1 MQIRCKDNVA
11 DEQDVSKMIFV
22 KDKVYEARIICD
34 DLLAIDEFSEEGL
47 VAVRNSQ
54 AQAFNILVS
63 ENQWDTWFNDH
74 FEIVSSE

>member
-1 MQIRCKDNVA
+1 MQIRCKENVA
-11 DEQDVSKMIFV
+11 DEQDASKMIFV

-34 DLLAIDEFSEEGL
+34 DLLAIDEFCEEGL